1 MASAPTLTGESDAQE
16 SLVSAVTAMQPR
28 PHPALADLG
37 RRMWPLVPSAAVVVA
52 ASTIDD
58 PKMSRAAAVAG
69 VCLVLWLSEMIPLFA
84 TTLLLWVATV
94 LVLSPLDPTAFGT
107 ARVLAAATN
116 PVMVLFF
123 GGFLLSVAGA
133 KYGIDAYIASW
144 MIRSS
149 GGRRRVLLAVVMGVT
164 ACLSM
169 WMLNTAAA
177 TMMVAT
183 LGALLRGDDEDH
195 SFRTALLLGLA
206 MAANFG
212 GIATPIGTGPNL
224 IAIGAVASHQTITF
238 LDWMSFALPISLL
251 MLGFAYVLL
260 VTVHR
265 VSGSLRPAKLAR
277 RPLGR
282 RGWCV
287 VAVFSATVAA
297 WLLEPV
303 HGVPAAI
310 VALAMG
316 AALFGTNLL
325 DASDL
330 RQVGWETLLLIAGGL
345 SLGHLFE
352 ASGLASA
359 MAGAVDWDA
368 LPQTVLVLGLVLTCA
383 SISAV
388 ASNTAA
394 AAILI
399 QLALGIAPSPAI
411 AILVALGASMGV
423 PFVIST
429 PPNAIVYGQG
439 GIRSRDF
446 LLPGAVLMLTGCVLL
461 AVAGPYVLRRLGIP

>member
-1 MASAPTLTGESDAQE
+1 MASTPTLTSRTEVRESFA
-16 SLVSAVTAMQPR
+16 SAVTVMHR
-28 PHPALADLG
+28 PLPALAWVAS
-37 RRMWPLVPSAAVVVA
+37 RMWPLICGAAVVGA
-52 ASTIDD
+52 AGAIDD
-58 PKMSRAAAVAG
+58 PKMSRATAVAG
-69 VCLVLWLSEMIPLFA
+69 VCLVLWLSEAIPLYA
-84 TTLLLWVATV
+84 TTFVLWVATV
-94 LVLSPLDPTAFGT
+94 LLLAPLDPDAFGM
-107 ARVLAAATN
+107 ARVLSAATS

-133 KYGIDAYIASW
+133 KYGIDAYIAGW
-144 MIRSS
+144 MIRAS
-149 GGRRRVLLAVVMGVT
+149 GGRRRVLLAAVMGVT

-177 TMMVAT
+177 TMMAAT
-183 LGALLRGDDEDH
+183 LGALLRGEDEDR

-206 MAANFG
+206 LGANFG
-212 GIATPIGTGPNL
+212 GMATPIGTGPNL
-224 IAIGAVASHQTITF
+224 IAIGAVASRHPITF
-238 LDWMSFALPISLL
+238 IDWMSFALPASLA
-251 MLGFAYVLL
+251 MLVLAYLLLVLL
-260 VTVHR
+260 HH
-265 VSGSLRPAKLAR
+265 VSGSLRPATIVH

-287 VAVFSATVAA
+287 VALFSATVAA

-303 HGVPAAI
+303 HGVPAAVI
-310 VALAMG
+310 ALAMG
-316 AALFGTNLL
+316 ATLFGTNLL
-325 DASDL
+325 DQADL
-330 RQVGWETLLLIAGGL
+330 GKVGWDTLLLIAGGL

-352 ASGLASA
+352 ASGLALA
-359 MAGAVDWDA
+359 MAGAVHWGA
-368 LPQTVLVLGLVLTCA
+368 LPNTVLLLGLILACA

-399 QLALGIAPSPAI
+399 QLALSIVPSPAV

-423 PFVIST
+423 TFVIST

-446 LLPGAVLMLTGCVLL
+446 LLPGTVLMLAGCVML
-461 AVAGPYVLRRLGIP
+461 AVVGPFVLRRLGIP